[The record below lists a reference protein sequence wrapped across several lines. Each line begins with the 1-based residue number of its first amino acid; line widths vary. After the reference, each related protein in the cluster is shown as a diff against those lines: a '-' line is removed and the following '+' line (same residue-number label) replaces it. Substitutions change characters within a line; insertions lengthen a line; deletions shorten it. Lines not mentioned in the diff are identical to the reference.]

1 MAHKTDTDATK
12 ITNQFRSRTGYVYDL
27 KSSGVRITLNI
38 WQKQNPAEPGEWC
51 VDARVS
57 STHEA
62 APIEAWGGTRIDAL
76 REVGRLWATKG
87 VALGLPTCDWEAVA
101 TALSTVRAI

>member
-1 MAHKTDTDATK
+1 VA
-12 ITNQFRSRTGYVYDL
+12 
-27 KSSGVRITLNI
+27 
-38 WQKQNPAEPGEWC
+38 
-51 VDARVS
+51 
-57 STHEA
+57 STPEA

-101 TALSTVRAI
+101 TVLTSVRAV